1 MTLTDVAK
9 ELNVTTMTIYRR
21 LKRAGVNVADL
32 RDVST
37 GELTAEGVAVIGGLF
52 DGAGVNTASH
62 DDTTRTQPTTQPD
75 AQPVD
80 VDSMVEAA
88 VEIATLRVKLA
99 AAEDK
104 LSMLTAERDALREQV
119 NNLIVMLKAEQD
131 SRGRLL
137 EADTTRRRGWF
148 AWFRRG
154 RGGE

>member
-1 MTLTDVAK
+1 MTLTDVAR
-9 ELNVTTMTIYRR
+9 ELNTTTMTIYRR

-52 DGAGVNTASH
+52 DATGANTASH
-62 DDTTRTQPTTQPD
+62 DDATRTQPTTQPD

-80 VDSMVEAA
+80 VEAA

-104 LSMLTAERDALREQV
+104 LSMLTAERDALRTQV
-119 NNLIVMLKAEQD
+119 NVLATMLQNEQ
-131 SRGRLL
+131 SERMKLL
-137 EADTTRRRGWF
+137 TDTPRRRGGWF
-148 AWFRRG
+148 ASWFHRG

>member
-1 MTLTDVAK
+1 MTLTDMAK
-9 ELNVTTMTIYRR
+9 ELNVTTVTIYRR

-52 DGAGVNTASH
+52 DATGANTASH
-62 DDTTRTQPTTQPD
+62 DDTTRTQPATQPD

-80 VDSMVEAA
+80 VEAA

-99 AAEDK
+99 AAEATIQRLDDECAR
-104 LSMLTAERDALREQV
+104 LRGRVDVLTSMLQT
-119 NNLIVMLKAEQD
+119 EQD
-131 SRGRLL
+131 ARVRLL

>member
-1 MTLTDVAK
+1 MAK
-9 ELNVTTMTIYRR
+9 ELNVTTVTIYRR
-21 LKRAGVNVADL
+21 LKRAGVSVADL

-52 DGAGVNTASH
+52 DATGANTASH

-88 VEIATLRVKLA
+88 VLRVKLE
-99 AAEDK
+99 AAEATIQRLDDECAR
-104 LSMLTAERDALREQV
+104 LRGRVDVLTSMLQT
-119 NNLIVMLKAEQD
+119 EQD
-131 SRGRLL
+131 ARVRLL

-148 AWFRRG
+148 ASWFHRG

>member
-37 GELTAEGVAVIGGLF
+37 GELTAEGVAIIGGLF
-52 DGAGVNTASH
+52 DATKTNTASH
-62 DDTTRTQPTTQPD
+62 DDTTRTQPTIQPD

-88 VEIATLRVKLA
+88 VLRVKLEA
-99 AAEDK
+99 MEDK

-119 NNLIVMLKAEQD
+119 NTLSVLLKTEQD
-131 SRGRLL
+131 ARVRLL

>member
-21 LKRAGVNVADL
+21 LKRAGVNVTDL

-52 DGAGVNTASH
+52 DATGANTASH

-88 VEIATLRVKLA
+88 VLRARLE
-99 AAEDK
+99 AAEATIQRLDAECDR
-104 LSMLTAERDALREQV
+104 LRGRVDVLTTMLQT
-119 NNLIVMLKAEQD
+119 EQD
-131 SRGRLL
+131 ARVRLL

-148 AWFRRG
+148 ASWFHRG